1 MNLWSTVHRFAW
13 IGIAVAAVSLSDST
27 NGQEPMKI
35 ATYNVSLY
43 GKVAGEI
50 RDRLR
55 DGKDSQA
62 EKVAAIV
69 QTVRPDI
76 LLINEIDY
84 DVDNETAKLL
94 SENFFSKPQGDRKA
108 IDFPY
113 LYVAPSNTGLDSGFD
128 LNNNGKKG
136 EPGDAWG
143 FGRYPG
149 QYSMAIFSRY
159 PIDVNA
165 IRTFQKY
172 RWSELPDA
180 LRPVDPLSG
189 ESYYDDQTWR
199 SIRLSSKNHIDVPI
213 VVNQR
218 TIHLLASH
226 PTPPVFDGPEDR
238 NGCRNH
244 DEIRFWIDY
253 MAGTKS
259 KHLIDDNQKRGGIA
273 EDASMVILG
282 DLNAD
287 PADGDGRHQAIKS
300 LLNHPRLQDP
310 QPNSEGGLDRK
321 FDGKGE
327 PSRDT
332 ARFRR
337 GNMRIDYVIPSRDL
351 IVKKSGVFWPTKTSD
366 DFKLISASDHRMVWI
381 EVELR

>member
-1 MNLWSTVHRFAW
+1 MNLWSTMHRFSL
-13 IGIAVAAVSLSDST
+13 IGVVVVVVSLSDST
-27 NGQEPMKI
+27 NAQEPMKI
-35 ATYNVSLY
+35 ATYNASLY

-50 RDRLR
+50 RDRLS

-84 DVDNETAKLL
+84 DGDNETAKLL
-94 SENFFSKPQGDRKA
+94 ADNFFSKPQGDRKA
-108 IDFPY
+108 INFPY
-113 LYVAPSNTGLDSGFD
+113 LYVAPSNTGLDSGLD

-136 EPGDAWG
+136 EPSDAWG

-149 QYSMAIFSRY
+149 QYSMAIFSRF
-159 PIDVNA
+159 PIDINA

-180 LRPVDPLSG
+180 LRPVDPQSG
-189 ESYYDDQTWR
+189 EFYYDDQTWG
-199 SIRLSSKNHIDVPI
+199 SMRLSSKNHIDVPI

-253 MAGTKS
+253 MAGKMS

-273 EDASMVILG
+273 QDASIVIIG

-300 LLNHPRLQDP
+300 LLNHQRLQDP
-310 QPNSEGGLDRK
+310 QPKNEGGLHRK

-327 PSRDT
+327 PSQDT
-332 ARFRR
+332 ARFRH
-337 GNMRIDYVIPSRDL
+337 GNMRI
-351 IVKKSGVFWPTKTSD
+351 
-366 DFKLISASDHRMVWI
+366 
-381 EVELR
+381 ELRDSQSRFDGQELGCILADHNQ